1 MSRQFY
7 SQVVL
12 RLIAATGGNT
22 IDTIS
27 NGTTGSGYQ
36 LLGFPIW
43 FSDQAEIASSSGDKV
58 CYFGDWENA
67 AVFGNRQSIEVATSE
82 HVNFAEDQINIRA
95 TARWDID
102 VHDATAFS
110 ALITA

>member
-7 SQVVL
+7 SQVILRVL
-12 RLIAATGGNT
+12 AATGGNT
-22 IDTIS
+22 IDTLGVGS
-27 NGTTGSGYQ
+27 TGTQ
-36 LLGFPIW
+36 FLGFPIW
-43 FSDQAEIASSSGDKV
+43 FSDQCQTATSSGDRV

-102 VHDATAFS
+102 VHDDTAFT